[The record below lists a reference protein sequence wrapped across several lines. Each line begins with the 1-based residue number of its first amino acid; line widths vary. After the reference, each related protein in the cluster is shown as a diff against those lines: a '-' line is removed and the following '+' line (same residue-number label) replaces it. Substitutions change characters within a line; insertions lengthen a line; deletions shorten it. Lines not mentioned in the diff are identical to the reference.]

1 MSDTLLGGRSCCPC
15 KAYILVGGKTTE
27 NQINKYSTSHSDKCL
42 EKNTAVREWGV
53 LSWGESGVGEMLFY
67 IGFLGKS
74 LLRRWD
80 LNRYLKGDGN
90 DIRCHSMCGGS

>member
-1 MSDTLLGGRSCCPC
+1 M
-15 KAYILVGGKTTE
+15 
-27 NQINKYSTSHSDKCL
+27 
-42 EKNTAVREWGV
+42 